1 MSLFGGVGVEGGVA
15 CVEGK
20 KVERY
25 ATVLEWNKTRYL
37 CLVVDGNHVLL
48 WVREETVGQ
57 HVEKLNARKIELTK
71 NRQANK

>member
-1 MSLFGGVGVEGGVA
+1 MKSACDWLTTDRGHETLLLIMQCLDPSAVGVSFFLGGGGVA

-48 WVREETVGQ
+48 WV
-57 HVEKLNARKIELTK
+57 
-71 NRQANK
+71 